1 MNMCSTKN
9 SRRRARYGY
18 KPFSPRLLLLF
29 TSLWSKIRNSSP
41 KVFLMAKAAT
51 NSLPRPPQ
59 FLSVFKTSYQQLGIE
74 TSPVIGLNYL
84 LLVGQ
89 IWWRTEVTQ
98 FVYDTWPYFYRGCQ
112 KLVPR
117 LHSAYFPHTSVPS
130 LLFEP
135 NPLHTFDL
143 PRSQSLIAYLA
154 FSTVRY

>member
-1 MNMCSTKN
+1 MIT
-9 SRRRARYGY
+9 
-18 KPFSPRLLLLF
+18 PF
-29 TSLWSKIRNSSP
+29 
-41 KVFLMAKAAT
+41 
-51 NSLPRPPQ
+51 LP
-59 FLSVFKTSYQQLGIE
+59 VFKTSYQQLGTE
-74 TSPVIGLNYL
+74 TSPVTGLNYL

-98 FVYDTWPYFYRGCQ
+98 FVYDTRPYFYRGCQ

-135 NPLHTFDL
+135 NPLHTFDF

-154 FSTVRY
+154 FSTVMY